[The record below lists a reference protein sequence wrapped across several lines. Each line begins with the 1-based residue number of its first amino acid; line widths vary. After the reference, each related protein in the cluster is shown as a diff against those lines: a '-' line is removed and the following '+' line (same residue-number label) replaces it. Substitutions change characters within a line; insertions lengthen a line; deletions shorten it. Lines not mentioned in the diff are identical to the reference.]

1 MTIRKI
7 FKQTIILGCLVAILV
22 LPFFVFAQAPLE
34 KLENVGQQGGYA
46 QDTDETTVATILGS
60 VVSIFLSLLGIIFLI
75 IVLYAGYNWMTAGG
89 NEEKVEKARKLLT
102 RGVIGLIIIIGS
114 YAIWY
119 FVFDALVS
127 GGGAGGVV
135 EQY

>member
-1 MTIRKI
+1 
-7 FKQTIILGCLVAILV
+7 
-22 LPFFVFAQAPLE
+22 
-34 KLENVGQQGGYA
+34 
-46 QDTDETTVATILGS
+46 
-60 VVSIFLSLLGIIFLI
+60 
-75 IVLYAGYNWMTAGG
+75 MTAGG